1 MGLFPRPQS
10 TRGNGIND
18 LRAMIGGDPEAFA
31 RQLMRSNPAF
41 ADFVRRNQGKTP
53 EQIAQD
59 NGIDYNT
66 VRKLL
71 GS

>member
-10 TRGNGIND
+10 ARGSNIGD
-18 LRAMIGGDPEAFA
+18 LRSMIGGDPEAFA
-31 RQLMRSNPAF
+31 RQLMRGNPAF

-53 EQIAQD
+53 EQIAQE
-59 NGIDYNT
+59 NGIDYSA
-66 VRKLL
+66 VRRLM